1 MPLSGITGSDRREFF
16 YFQEESVTKKSKG
29 AAETSAGAD
38 ATAAETATVEPEV
51 AEDAEATAAADDAAT
66 EIGRL
71 AEDLAT
77 VRAEALESQDKMLR
91 MAAELENF
99 KKRTAREKEISL
111 RYAEENILKELL
123 PTLDNLDMAIQQGQ
137 AGDNGGALLEG
148 VEMTVKGLRTC
159 LEKFGLKSIDSVGQ
173 PFDPNFHE
181 ALGME
186 ASEEMA
192 ANTVCKE
199 FQKGYL
205 YKERLLRAAKVIVVG
220 G

>member
-1 MPLSGITGSDRREFF
+1 M
-16 YFQEESVTKKSKG
+16 
-29 AAETSAGAD
+29 A
-38 ATAAETATVEPEV
+38 EPEV
-51 AEDAEATAAADDAAT
+51 AEAVVESGEVAEAAVDADKLSEELEAARSEVA
-66 EIGRL
+66 
-71 AEDLAT
+71 
-77 VRAEALESQDKMLR
+77 ESQDKLLR

-99 KKRTAREKEISL
+99 KKRTAREKETSL

-123 PTLDNLDMAIQQGQ
+123 PSLDNLEMAIQQGQ

-148 VEMTVKGLRTC
+148 VEMTLKGLLTS
-159 LEKFGLKSIDSVGQ
+159 LEKFGLKAVESVGQ

-186 ASEEMA
+186 ASEEME

>member
-1 MPLSGITGSDRREFF
+1 M
-16 YFQEESVTKKSKG
+16 TKKSKG
-29 AAETSAGAD
+29 AAKTSAGED
-38 ATAAETATVEPEV
+38 STAEKVMAEPEV
-51 AEDAEATAAADDAAT
+51 AEAESEAVGSAADAAADMGKLTEELEAA
-66 EIGRL
+66 
-71 AEDLAT
+71 
-77 VRAEALESQDKMLR
+77 RAEVSESQDKLLR

-99 KKRTAREKEISL
+99 KKRTAREKETSL

-123 PTLDNLDMAIQQGQ
+123 PSLDNLEMAIQQGQ
-137 AGDNGGALLEG
+137 AGENGGALLEG
-148 VEMTVKGLRTC
+148 VEMTLKGLLTC
-159 LEKFGLKSIDSVGQ
+159 LEKFGLKTVESVGK

-186 ASEEMA
+186 ASEEME

>member
-1 MPLSGITGSDRREFF
+1 M
-16 YFQEESVTKKSKG
+16 TKKTKG
-29 AAETSAGAD
+29 AAEAVAGEDSSAEKVMA
-38 ATAAETATVEPEV
+38 EPEV
-51 AEDAEATAAADDAAT
+51 AEAVVESGEVAEAAVDADKLSEELEAARSEVA
-66 EIGRL
+66 
-71 AEDLAT
+71 
-77 VRAEALESQDKMLR
+77 ESQDKLLR

-99 KKRTAREKEISL
+99 KKRTAREKETSL

-123 PTLDNLDMAIQQGQ
+123 PSLDNLEMAIQQGQ

-148 VEMTVKGLRTC
+148 VEMTLKGLLTS
-159 LEKFGLKSIDSVGQ
+159 LEKFGLKAVESVGQ

-186 ASEEMA
+186 ASEEME